1 MRVAVSSSNLRTSNS
16 KLLTVKSSEF
26 APQGITD
33 METKQHSDDID
44 FQKYWLIIK
53 RRWLI
58 VAGVLAASVSLSGF
72 SATLQEPEYEA
83 NGQLLFQTDQVR
95 SLTGTGVGEN
105 IGELEALT
113 FQGNPLDTQ
122 AIVITSLPVLQE
134 TIETLNLT
142 NSEGEPLT
150 PASLRQKIAVVPVT
164 GTDILEVSVVGE
176 DPDLSAAIVNQVME
190 SYIANN
196 IFSNRAKAA
205 AAGEFIAKQLP
216 RTEEDVNRA
225 AERLRQ
231 FKAENQIIVLEEEA
245 SAYVE
250 LLSNLDQQINE
261 AQAQLS
267 DASAQ
272 TAELSRQLGLSPQT
286 AISLVEVSQSP
297 AVQETLLN
305 LQQIQSELATQ
316 QTRYTSQ
323 HPAVAGLIRQESAL
337 QQLLQN
343 QIAELVGSAQIAPS
357 DLQAG
362 ETKQTLAASLVQ
374 SEVQRLGLESKIASL
389 NQLRGAY
396 RNQADV
402 LPSLEKQ
409 ERELERELAAAQTTY
424 ESLLI
429 RLQEIRVI
437 ENQNVGNARVI
448 QPALVP
454 SSPKPAET
462 AKYLIAGGFV
472 GLLLGIAAA
481 FFVDLIDRSV
491 KTVKEAQELFG
502 YTLLGIVPKFDTD
515 TVAYAQSQTLEGV
528 SPRVVTT
535 TLPRLPIHDAYQ
547 MLQANLKFVSSDE
560 RIQTIVLTSSVAQE
574 GKSEVVANLA
584 AAIAQVGRR
593 VLIVDADM
601 RHPSQHHLWGLVNS
615 VGLSNVIV
623 GQDEFIDAVQPV
635 TENLSVL
642 TAGVIPPNPLALI
655 DSERMASLIDM
666 FATQYDYVLFDT
678 SPLAGTADAAVLGKM
693 TDGVI
698 LVVRPGVLDS
708 ASATAAKSLLS
719 RSEPNV
725 LGIVANGVNV
735 KREPDSYFYYTNA
748 QAEAAPSSSSRRRI
762 KLKR

>member
-1 MRVAVSSSNLRTSNS
+1 
-16 KLLTVKSSEF
+16 
-26 APQGITD
+26 
-33 METKQHSDDID
+33 METKQHSDEID
-44 FQKYWLIIK
+44 FQKYWLILK

-95 SLTGTGVGEN
+95 SLTGTGIGEN
-105 IGELEALT
+105 LGELEALT

-150 PASLRQKIAVVPVT
+150 PASLRQKIEVVPVT
-164 GTDILEVSVVGE
+164 GTDILEVAVVGE

-245 SAYVE
+245 SAFVQ
-250 LLSNLDQQINE
+250 LLADLDQQINE

-267 DASAQ
+267 DTTAQ
-272 TAELSRQLGLSPQT
+272 TAELSRQLGLSPQA

-297 AVQETLLN
+297 AIQETLLN
-305 LQQIQSELATQ
+305 LQQVQSELATQ

-323 HPAVAGLIRQESAL
+323 HPTVAGLIRQESAL
-337 QQLLQN
+337 QQLLQS
-343 QIAELVGSAQIAPS
+343 QISELVGIEQIAPS

-362 ETKQTLAASLVQ
+362 ETKQTLAAGLVQ

-409 ERELERELAAAQTTY
+409 ERELERDLAAAQTTY

-454 SSPKPAET
+454 NSPKPTET

-491 KTVKEAQELFG
+491 KTIKEAQDLFG

-515 TVAYAQSQTLEGV
+515 TATHAQSQTLEGV

-547 MLQANLKFVSSDE
+547 MLQANLKFVSSDQQV
-560 RIQTIVLTSSVAQE
+560 RTIVLTSSVAQE

-623 GQDEFIDAVQPV
+623 GQDEFADAVQPV
-635 TENLSVL
+635 TDNLSVL

-666 FATQYDYVLFDT
+666 FATKYDYVLFDT
-678 SPLAGTADAAVLGKM
+678 SPLAGTADAAVLGKIA
-693 TDGVI
+693 DGVI

-735 KREPDSYFYYTNA
+735 KREPDSYFYYTNS
-748 QAEAAPSSSSRRRI
+748 QAEATAPSNSSRRRI

>member
-1 MRVAVSSSNLRTSNS
+1 
-16 KLLTVKSSEF
+16 
-26 APQGITD
+26 
-33 METKQHSDDID
+33 METKQHSDEID
-44 FQKYWLIIK
+44 FQKYWLILK

-83 NGQLLFQTDQVR
+83 NGQLLFQADRVQA
-95 SLTGTGVGEN
+95 LTGTGVGEN
-105 IGELEALT
+105 IGELESLT

-122 AIVITSLPVLQE
+122 AIVIKSLPVLQD

-142 NSEGEPLT
+142 NSDGEPLS
-150 PASLRQKIAVVPVT
+150 PKSLSQGIAISPVN
-164 GTDILEVSVVGE
+164 GTDVLQVTYTGE

-196 IFSNRAKAA
+196 IFSNRAKAT

-216 RTEEDVNRA
+216 RTEEEVNRA
-225 AERLRQ
+225 AEKLRQ

-245 SAYVE
+245 SAVVD
-250 LLSNLDQQINE
+250 LIAGLDQQINE

-267 DASAQ
+267 DTSAQ
-272 TAELSRQLGLSPQT
+272 TAELSRQLGLSPQS

-297 AVQETLLN
+297 AIQETLVN
-305 LQQIQSELATQ
+305 LQTIQSELATQ
-316 QTRYTSQ
+316 RTRYTAQ
-323 HPAVAGLIRQESAL
+323 HPAVAGLIRQEAAL
-337 QQLLQN
+337 QELLQS
-343 QIAELVGSAQIAPS
+343 QITELVGAEQVLPS

-362 ETKQTLAASLVQ
+362 TTKQTLASTLVQ
-374 SEVQRLGLESKIASL
+374 TEVQRLGLESKINSL
-389 NQLRGAY
+389 NQLRSQY

-409 ERELERELAAAQTTY
+409 QRELERELTAAQTTY
-424 ESLLI
+424 ENLLI

-454 SSPKPAET
+454 SGPKEAET
-462 AKYLIAGGFV
+462 SKYLIAGGFV

-491 KTVKEAQELFG
+491 KTVKESQDLFG
-502 YTLLGIVPKFDTD
+502 YTLLGIVPKFDTGSA
-515 TVAYAQSQTLEGV
+515 THAQSQTLDGV

-535 TLPRLPIHDAYQ
+535 TLPRLPIHEAYQ
-547 MLQANLKFVSSDE
+547 MLQANLKFVSSDQS
-560 RIQTIVLTSSVAQE
+560 IQTIVLTSSVAQE

-615 VGLSNVIV
+615 IGLSNVIV
-623 GQDEFIDAVQPV
+623 GQDEFDDAVQQV
-635 TENLSVL
+635 TDNLSVL

-655 DSERMASLIDM
+655 DSERMASLISM
-666 FATQYDYVLFDT
+666 FAAEYDYVLFDT

-693 TDGVI
+693 ADGVI

-708 ASATAAKSLLS
+708 ASATAAKSLLA

-748 QAEAAPSSSSRRRI
+748 QTEAAPSRSNRRI

>member
-1 MRVAVSSSNLRTSNS
+1 
-16 KLLTVKSSEF
+16 
-26 APQGITD
+26 
-33 METKQHSDDID
+33 MEIQKHADEID
-44 FQKYWLIIK
+44 FQKYWLILK

-58 VAGVLAASVSLSGF
+58 VAGVLAASVSLAGF
-72 SATLQEPEYEA
+72 AATLQEPEYEA
-83 NGQLLFQTDQVR
+83 SGQLLFQTDRVQA
-95 SLTGTGVGEN
+95 LTGTGVGEN

-122 AIVITSLPVLQE
+122 AIVITSLPVLQD
-134 TIETLNLT
+134 TIDTLNLT
-142 NSEGEPLT
+142 SDEGEPLS
-150 PASLRQKIAVVPVT
+150 PKALSQAIAVTPVT
-164 GTDILEVSVVGE
+164 GTDVLQVTVTGE

-196 IFSNRAKAA
+196 ILSNRAKAS

-225 AERLRQ
+225 AEKLRQ
-231 FKAENQIIVLEEEA
+231 FKSENQIIVLEEEA
-245 SAYVE
+245 SAVVG
-250 LLSNLDQQINE
+250 LIAGLDQQINE

-267 DASAQ
+267 DTATQ
-272 TAELSRQLGLSPQT
+272 TAELSRQLGLSPQS
-286 AISLVEVSQSP
+286 ALNLVEVSQSP
-297 AVQETLLN
+297 AIQETLTS
-305 LQQIQSELATQ
+305 LQQVQSELATQ
-316 QTRYTSQ
+316 QTRYTAQ
-323 HPAVAGLIRQESAL
+323 HPAVAGLIRQEAAL
-337 QQLLQN
+337 QGLLQS
-343 QIAELVGSAQIAPS
+343 QIATLVGSEQITPS

-362 ETKQTLAASLVQ
+362 ATKQTLAASLVQ
-374 SEVQRLGLESKIASL
+374 SEVQRLGLENKIASL

-409 ERELERELAAAQTTY
+409 QRELERELAAAQTTY

-454 SSPKPAET
+454 NGPKPAET
-462 AKYLIAGGFV
+462 SKYLLGGGFV

-481 FFVDLIDRSV
+481 FSVDLIDRSV
-491 KTVKEAQELFG
+491 KTIKEAQDLFG
-502 YTLLGIVPKFDTD
+502 YTLLGIVPKFETD
-515 TVAYAQSQTLEGV
+515 AINYAQSQTLEGV

-547 MLQANLKFVSSDE
+547 MLQANLKFVRSDQ

-593 VLIVDADM
+593 VLVVDADM

-615 VGLSNVIV
+615 IGLSNVIV
-623 GQDEFIDAVQPV
+623 GQDEFADAVQQV
-635 TENLSVL
+635 TDTLSVL

-666 FATQYDYVLFDT
+666 FATEYDYVLFDT

-693 TDGVI
+693 ADGVI

-748 QAEAAPSSSSRRRI
+748 QAEATALPSNFNRRM

>member
-1 MRVAVSSSNLRTSNS
+1 
-16 KLLTVKSSEF
+16 
-26 APQGITD
+26 
-33 METKQHSDDID
+33 METKKHSDEID
-44 FQKYWLIIK
+44 FQKYWLILK

-58 VAGVLAASVSLSGF
+58 VAGVLAASISLSGF

-83 NGQLLFQTDQVR
+83 NGQLLFQADRVR

-122 AIVITSLPVLQE
+122 AIVITSLPVLQD
-134 TIETLNLT
+134 TIDTLNLT
-142 NSEGEPLT
+142 NSEGEPLS
-150 PASLRQKIAVVPVT
+150 PKSLSRGIEVTPVT
-164 GTDILEVSVVGE
+164 GTDVLQVSFVGE
-176 DPDLSAAIVNQVME
+176 DPDLSAAVVNQVME

-196 IFSNRAKAA
+196 ILSNRAKAT

-225 AERLRQ
+225 AEKLRR

-245 SAYVE
+245 SAVVG
-250 LLSNLDQQINE
+250 LIASLDQQINE
-261 AQAQLS
+261 TEAQLS
-267 DASAQ
+267 DTAAQ
-272 TAELSRQLGLSPQT
+272 TVELSRQLGLSPQA

-305 LQQIQSELATQ
+305 LQQVQSQLATE
-316 QTRYTSQ
+316 QTRYTGQ
-323 HPAVAGLIRQESAL
+323 HPAVSGLVRQEAAL
-337 QQLLQN
+337 QQLLQS
-343 QIAELVGSAQIAPS
+343 QITELVGVEQISPA

-374 SEVQRLGLESKIASL
+374 SEVQRLGLESKIESL

-402 LPSLEKQ
+402 IPSLEKQ
-409 ERELERELAAAQTTY
+409 QRELERELAAAQTTY
-424 ESLLI
+424 ENLLI

-454 SSPKPAET
+454 NGPRET
-462 AKYLIAGGFV
+462 ETSKYLIAGSFV

-491 KTVKEAQELFG
+491 KTVKEAQDLFG

-515 TVAYAQSQTLEGV
+515 TATHAQSQTLEGV

-547 MLQANLKFVSSDE
+547 MLQANLKFVSSDQ

-623 GQDEFIDAVQPV
+623 GQDEFDDAVQQV

-655 DSERMASLIDM
+655 DSERMASLIHM
-666 FATQYDYVLFDT
+666 FATEYDYVLFDT

-693 TDGVI
+693 ADGVM

-748 QAEAAPSSSSRRRI
+748 QAVEAAAPSNSNRRM